1 MPTLKLDADTANKL
15 IELLSTDD
23 AFRDLFSRD
32 TLAALEQ
39 VGQAPT
45 DELKAFVTE
54 CCSKVTLAD
63 KSVIAGA
70 QDKILAMLTS
80 GGNQTVPMLDANQ
93 EGGRTLK

>member
-1 MPTLKLDADTANKL
+1 MPTLKLDAASANKL

-23 AFRDLFSRD
+23 EFRALFASD

-45 DELKAFVTE
+45 EELKAFVAE
-54 CCSKVTLAD
+54 CCTRVKLAD

-93 EGGRTLK
+93 AGGRTLK